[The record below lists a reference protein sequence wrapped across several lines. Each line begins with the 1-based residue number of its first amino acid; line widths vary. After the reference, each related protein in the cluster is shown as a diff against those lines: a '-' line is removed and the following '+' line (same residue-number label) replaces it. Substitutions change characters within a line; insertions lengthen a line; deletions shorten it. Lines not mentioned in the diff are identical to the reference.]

1 MKSGPPEQLAFDL
14 DSIMP
19 PRADLRELWTP
30 DDIFGAAI
38 KEGADSLLG
47 FREDHRVEW
56 KSARY
61 SPKELADYFSMWANT
76 QPYGGIIVI
85 GVENDGTVSGCRNV
99 GSDKISEFEQVGP
112 AQCHDARFDI
122 RRIEATRADNA
133 LDFLLL
139 IRVYY
144 RSDKLVETVR
154 SEAFVRSGKTKR
166 QLTEEEKREI
176 RINKGEIQHEREAVA
191 LKYPDDFD
199 DILIRDFCEQYRTKR
214 GLSGTQT
221 RNQILCLNHLGTMQ
235 DGKFVPNLAC
245 ALLFAID
252 PRNVVPGARIEFM
265 RFEGVEEKT
274 GKDYNVVKDV
284 ILMEL
289 FLSRYRRQKA

>member
-1 MKSGPPEQLAFDL
+1 MRF
-14 DSIMP
+14 
-19 PRADLRELWTP
+19 
-30 DDIFGAAI
+30 
-38 KEGADSLLG
+38 
-47 FREDHRVEW
+47 
-56 KSARY
+56 
-61 SPKELADYFSMWANT
+61 
-76 QPYGGIIVI
+76 
-85 GVENDGTVSGCRNV
+85 
-99 GSDKISEFEQVGP
+99 SEFEQVGP

-235 DGKFVPNLAC
+235 DGKFVP
-245 ALLFAID
+245 
-252 PRNVVPGARIEFM
+252 
-265 RFEGVEEKT
+265 
-274 GKDYNVVKDV
+274 
-284 ILMEL
+284 
-289 FLSRYRRQKA
+289 